1 MSCLP
6 LAVLLDVKHS
16 PHAAQIPSGG
26 AAMPPTSKQVPVP
39 VHFLSIT
46 GTLFTP
52 IHHTFSPLSSL
63 TFCFGFGCGSE

>member
-16 PHAAQIPSGG
+16 PHAAQIPSDGT
-26 AAMPPTSKQVPVP
+26 AMPHTSMQVPEP
-39 VHFLSIT
+39 VHLLSIT

-52 IHHTFSPLSSL
+52 IYHTFSPLSSL
-63 TFCFGFGCGSE
+63 TFCFAFGWGSE